1 MTDIQGYQ
9 VALELYH
16 QNGTALARE
25 AVAVDWEPAIESA
38 WFDGVRGDLL
48 PLAGTP
54 PAAAI
59 RPVWHSRLG
68 EPYLAGFTVELSV
81 GGEKRSE
88 SQFTTIYF
96 AALAEALSTRLVAAG
111 KLVAGEQFSYF
122 STAFAAPQAAGTRRQ
137 PRFSAVPLAAPLT
150 LRETSLEPLLRV
162 SSAEDEQRTDDMTAF
177 VADQV
182 LAQTTDLTRRSGDN
196 ETGGILVGHLCR
208 DSERQALFAVVS
220 AQIPATRTNAA
231 STSLTF
237 TSATWTDVRAALD
250 LRRKGEI
257 MLGWWHSHPVRSWC
271 ASCPDEKRRSCSA
284 MSCFFST
291 QDEALHRTVF
301 PKAFSLALVVS
312 EITEDDRRIALF
324 GWRRGRVEQ
333 RGFHIKPASAG
344 DGLW

>member
-16 QNGTALARE
+16 QDGTALARE

-59 RPVWHSRLG
+59 RPLWHSRLG
-68 EPYLAGFTVELSV
+68 EPYLAGFAVELSV

-88 SQFTTIYF
+88 SQFSTVYF
-96 AALAEALSTRLVAAG
+96 AAVAQTIAARLVAAG

-122 STAFAAPQAAGTRRQ
+122 STAFVAPQAAEPRRA
-137 PRFSAVPLAAPLT
+137 PRFFAVPLAAPLT
-150 LRETSLEPLLRV
+150 LRETSLEPLLQV
-162 SSAEDEQRTDDMTAF
+162 SATRDEQRTDDMAAF

-182 LAQTTDLTRRSGDN
+182 LAETTDLTRRSGDN

-208 DSERQALFAVVS
+208 DTERQSLFVVVS
-220 AQIPATRTNAA
+220 AQIPATRTNAG

-237 TSATWTDVRAALD
+237 TSETWADVRAALD
-250 LRRKGEI
+250 LRRSGEI

-271 ASCPDEKRRSCSA
+271 ASCPDDKRRSCSA
-284 MSCFFST
+284 LSCFFSS
-291 QDEALHRTVF
+291 QDEVLHRTVF

-312 EITEDDRRIALF
+312 EIAEDDRRIALF

-344 DGLW
+344 DGWW